1 MLPPI
6 DPVVLQRNPNFE
18 ILYKDLCTRKLNS
31 NGSSRDTKKQRVHDE
46 IRKTLTSAL
55 TTLHTTQILTTSLS
69 TLPSKATDLPPD
81 LHAVT
86 ETVTAQLNGQ
96 VPASDLDVLSE
107 DIEFFHSNIAPI
119 ASALSTQ
126 FTNIA
131 DYLCRIASP
140 ISPPPIS
147 SLHSTSLA
155 LKTSALDTLPSE
167 LQAAHTHLT
176 TTLTTLLS
184 THSTLLSTSIKILEQ
199 TQQGALARHTKSS
212 AELLQT
218 KAILL
223 GLQAKTHSLLHP
235 PPAEFVDALKEFR
248 KGLGGGKR
256 ALWDRE
262 ALARRELELY
272 GKAGEKGMRDL
283 AKRKEGLLKEAERVE
298 AEIKKLEKGL

>member
-6 DPVVLQRNPNFE
+6 DPAVLQRNPNFE
-18 ILYKDLCTRKLNS
+18 ILYKDLCTRKLNP
-31 NGSSRDTKKQRVHDE
+31 NSSTRDTKKQRVHDE
-46 IRKTLTSAL
+46 IRRTLTTAL

-69 TLPSKATDLPPD
+69 TLPSKAADLPPD

-96 VPASDLDVLSE
+96 VPSSDLEILSG

-147 SLHSTSLA
+147 SLHSTTVTLQ
-155 LKTSALDTLPSE
+155 TSALDTLPSE

-184 THSTLLSTSIKILEQ
+184 THSSVLSTSIKILEQ
-199 TQQGALARHTKSS
+199 TQLGALSRHTKSS

-283 AKRKEGLLKEAERVE
+283 AKRKEGLLKELERVE
-298 AEIKKLEKGL
+298 AEIRKLEKGA